1 VITGDH
7 AFKRFLSRSSP
18 GLTIGEHCTMD
29 GTHFAVGAEGRIDIG
44 DYCYFTNAVLLCEL
58 ELRIGSYVVI
68 GWNATI
74 ADTDFHP
81 IAPADRIADAI
92 ACSPL
97 AAGRPRPP
105 IARRAVVIEDDVWIG
120 PNATILKGV
129 RLGRGLLDRARRA
142 GRPRHAAGIPRG
154 RQPRPAPRGRRAMSP
169 AAARRL
175 EGDWYPGAIPA
186 NVSIDE
192 TAYVQTSFSFHLY
205 RSAEPEGVRIG
216 RGASVYLGTMFDVGR
231 QGRVAIGAFTLVNG
245 ARIVCDAAIEIG
257 DCCLISWNVV
267 LMDTYRLP
275 RDVVKRRRVLQRVP
289 RLDPRR
295 AETGV
300 PGRPSGSAPT
310 SGSASMP
317 ACCPG

>member
-1 VITGDH
+1 MKLPENVRVGPGTVITGDH

-29 GTHFAVGAEGRIDIG
+29 GTHFAVGAEGRIQIG

-120 PNATILKGV
+120 PLCTIDAGTLSPTRIRRGAKIDAQVHVGHNADIAD
-129 RLGRGLLDRARRA
+129 RLGRLLRLLEEL
-142 GRPRHAAGIPRG
+142 PSSRG
-154 RQPRPAPRGRRAMSP
+154 WA
-169 AAARRL
+169 
-175 EGDWYPGAIPA
+175 
-186 NVSIDE
+186 
-192 TAYVQTSFSFHLY
+192 
-205 RSAEPEGVRIG
+205 
-216 RGASVYLGTMFDVGR
+216 
-231 QGRVAIGAFTLVNG
+231 
-245 ARIVCDAAIEIG
+245 
-257 DCCLISWNVV
+257 
-267 LMDTYRLP
+267 
-275 RDVVKRRRVLQRVP
+275 
-289 RLDPRR
+289 
-295 AETGV
+295 
-300 PGRPSGSAPT
+300 
-310 SGSASMP
+310 
-317 ACCPG
+317 